1 MFCVGTGL
9 CDQLIARPEEFYR
22 VFTFV
27 CVCVCVCLIACDLST
42 SKKKEAAYGPVGE
55 FANKKNNLLWK
66 VGLLSA
72 ETLKIDICSIIN
84 ASSMT

>member
-1 MFCVGTGL
+1 MLCTLRPVQRCGQSFREVILGT
-9 CDQLIARPEEFYR
+9 R
-22 VFTFV
+22 V

-55 FANKKNNLLWK
+55 FGNKKNNLLWK